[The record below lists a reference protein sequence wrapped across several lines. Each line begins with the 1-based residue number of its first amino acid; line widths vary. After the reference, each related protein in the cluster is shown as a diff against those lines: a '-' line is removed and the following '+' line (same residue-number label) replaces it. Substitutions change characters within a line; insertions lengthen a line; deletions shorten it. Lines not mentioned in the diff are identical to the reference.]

1 MYHKLAVG
9 CDKSIFLYVSTASKE
24 NGTGYAAVN
33 LQVLHIPYTQMTP
46 LPKLI
51 IYGFDFIEGSVHMN
65 LEKDMYLLKKCLF

>member
-33 LQVLHIPYTQMTP
+33 LQVLHIPYTQIPCSEMDSAAQ
-46 LPKLI
+46 I
-51 IYGFDFIEGSVHMN
+51 NHIWF
-65 LEKDMYLLKKCLF
+65 